1 MKHIIWYDMDVI
13 NDESLEYAKE
23 TLLDCYEEEEITDDR
38 LEEFLYQYNSDMFDY
53 EVSNLSHAEET
64 AGEII
69 AIADMG
75 LWNGRRTGYKLL
87 DSRKV
92 SDCLT
97 KITHYDIN
105 EFYVDEH
112 GELRSTH
119 VHHDGTNYVLYRSL
133 KPELTYEQVDE
144 FTSSLYYGKEV
155 DIDKYT
161 DKVGTLVAKFYGWEV
176 KE

>member
-1 MKHIIWYDMDVI
+1 MKHVIWSDMDII

-23 TLLDCYEEEEITDDR
+23 TLLECYDEEEIIESM
-38 LEEFLYQYNSDMFDY
+38 LHEFLYEDNGDMFDC
-53 EVSNLSHAEET
+53 EVSNLSYAEET

-97 KITHYDIN
+97 KITHYDFN

-119 VHHDGTNYVLYRSL
+119 VHHDGTNKVLYRSL

-144 FTSSLYYGKEV
+144 FTSLLYYGKEV

-161 DKVGTLVAKFYGWEV
+161 DKVGTLVAKYYGWEV

>member
-1 MKHIIWYDMDVI
+1 MKHIIWSDMDVI

-38 LEEFLYQYNSDMFDY
+38 LEEFLYQDNSDMFDY
-53 EVSNLSHAEET
+53 EVDDLSSVEET

-97 KITHYDIN
+97 KITHYDFN

-119 VHHDGTNYVLYRSL
+119 VHHDGTNHVLYRSL

-155 DIDKYT
+155 DIDEYT
-161 DKVGTLVAKFYGWEV
+161 DKVGTLVAKFCGWDVE
-176 KE
+176 K

>member
-1 MKHIIWYDMDVI
+1 MKHIIWSDMDII

-23 TLLDCYEEEEITDDR
+23 TLLDCYEEEEITDAM
-38 LEEFLYQYNSDMFDY
+38 LHSFLYDDNGDMFDC
-53 EVSNLSHAEET
+53 EVSNLSYAGET
-64 AGEII
+64 DGEII
-69 AIADMG
+69 AIAEMG
-75 LWNGRRTGYKLL
+75 LWNGRKLGYKLL

-97 KITHYDIN
+97 KITHYDFN

-119 VHHDGTNYVLYRSL
+119 VHHDGTNHVLYRSL
-133 KPELTYEQVDE
+133 KPELTYEQVDG
-144 FTSSLYYGKEV
+144 FTSMLYEGKEV

-161 DKVGTLVAKFYGWEV
+161 DKVGTIVSKFYGWDVE
-176 KE
+176 E

>member
-1 MKHIIWYDMDVI
+1 MDII

-38 LEEFLYQYNSDMFDY
+38 LEEFLYQDNSDIFDC

-75 LWNGRRTGYKLL
+75 LWNGRRTDYKLL
-87 DSRKV
+87 GSRKV
-92 SDCLT
+92 SDCLIKT
-97 KITHYDIN
+97 THYDFN

-119 VHHDGTNYVLYRSL
+119 VHHDGTNNVWYRSL
-133 KPELTYEQVDE
+133 KPGLTYAQVDE
-144 FTSSLYYGKEV
+144 FTSSLYYGKDI

-161 DKVGTLVAKFYGWEV
+161 DSVGKLVAEYYSWEV
-176 KE
+176 EE